1 MPGFPSWG
9 FNVNRI
15 LIISENKKEIEEL
28 QKTLTD
34 ENFECDFA
42 GVSPK
47 SVLEHTVKKLPDLIL
62 FNFKS
67 LPDSKGTSAHQVL
80 KEEKEFRDIPI
91 LFLIPKGSETQI
103 DFGAGVDDFMTKPYT
118 VTELLA
124 RLRLIFWKHRRI
136 SGKDVVRHGK
146 LVINLE
152 KYEVSLNG
160 TPLTLTFKE
169 YELLKFLATHPGK
182 VFTRDVILNKV
193 WGYDYY
199 GGTRTVDVHIRRL
212 RSKLEVDSHLF
223 LETVRGVGY
232 KFIGEDGKTP

>member
-1 MPGFPSWG
+1 M
-9 FNVNRI
+9 NRI
-15 LIISENKKEIEEL
+15 LIISENKKESEEL
-28 QKTLTD
+28 QKELTG
-34 ENFECDFA
+34 ENFECDFS
-42 GVSPK
+42 GMSPK
-47 SVLEHTVKKLPDLIL
+47 SVLEHAVKKLPDLIL

-67 LPDSKGTSAHQVL
+67 LPDPKGALAHPVL

-91 LFLIPKGSETQI
+91 LILFPKGYEAQI
-103 DFGAGVDDFMTKPYT
+103 DFGAGVDDFMTKPY
-118 VTELLA
+118 VFSELLA
-124 RLRLIFWKHRRI
+124 RLRLILWKHRRI
-136 SGKDVVRHGK
+136 SGKDVIRHGH

-160 TPLTLTFKE
+160 TSLTLTFKE

-212 RSKLEVDSHLF
+212 RSKLEESSQTY

-232 KFIGEDGKTP
+232 KFKF